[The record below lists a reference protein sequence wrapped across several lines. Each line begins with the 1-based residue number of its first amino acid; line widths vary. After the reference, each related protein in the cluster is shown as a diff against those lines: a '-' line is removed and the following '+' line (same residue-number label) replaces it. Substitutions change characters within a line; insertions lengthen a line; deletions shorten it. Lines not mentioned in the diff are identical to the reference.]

1 MDLKNVNNFQKHK
14 KIVKVLQMDFLTLQ
28 KFMKK
33 IMINS
38 VIFGHSEL

>member
-1 MDLKNVNNFQKHK
+1 MDLKKVNNFQKHK
-14 KIVKVLQMDFLTLQ
+14 KIVKVLQMDFLTPQ